1 MSKANDLSRI
11 TELVEDTAS
20 KCEGILHKA
29 MKKWVAIENYESGVP
44 VSAFE
49 FEKKFKYKDEMGR
62 LYMHTTADVFINHGE
77 CKAYYCQ
84 IRNEYQ
90 WLYKFLEHIPTLRKH
105 CKYIAVVIPEN
116 QEAIDPMKWR
126 QYVVELN
133 KVGVEVVS
141 APFSIDVDR
150 KEHVNIELTYDALAK
165 LVSIKNR
172 FKSQKYLCDFIEK
185 DLEKIIKNRE
195 GFPYS

>member
-1 MSKANDLSRI
+1 MSKAHDLDVI
-11 TELVEDTAS
+11 NNLVEDTSARNES
-20 KCEGILHKA
+20 VLHKA

-49 FEKKFKYKDEMGR
+49 FEKKIRYNDEMGR
-62 LYMHTTADVFINHGE
+62 LYRHTVVDVFVNHGK

-84 IRNEYQ
+84 VRNEYQ
-90 WLYKFLEHIPTLRKH
+90 WLYKFLEHIPVLKKN

-126 QYVVELN
+126 QYQVELS
-133 KVGVEVVS
+133 KVGVDVVS
-141 APFSIDVDR
+141 APFSMDVDR

-165 LVSIKNR
+165 LVKIKNR

-185 DLEKIIKNRE
+185 DLEKIIKQRE
-195 GFPYS
+195 GFPLQ